1 MDMSLGKLRELVIG
15 REAWHAVVH
24 GVAKSRTRL
33 SGWTQ
38 LNWTEAPTCEFQS
51 MIQVGLKFLE
61 VSGITTGNVASEKE
75 TWDTGA
81 HFSKGNELEKL

>member
-1 MDMSLGKLRELVIG
+1 
-15 REAWHAVVH
+15 
-24 GVAKSRTRL
+24 
-33 SGWTQ
+33 
-38 LNWTEAPTCEFQS
+38 